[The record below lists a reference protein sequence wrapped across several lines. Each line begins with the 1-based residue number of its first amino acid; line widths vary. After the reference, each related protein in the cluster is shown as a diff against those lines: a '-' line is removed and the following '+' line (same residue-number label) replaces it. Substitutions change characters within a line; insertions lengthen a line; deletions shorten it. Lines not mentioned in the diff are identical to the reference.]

1 MSLNRPDDEGTAQ
14 LLRQALADEAAGVR
28 PDPQALQA
36 IQQRT
41 GPTPSH
47 ASARDSSHSARRSTA
62 GLSRSNAG
70 RRPPWVVGALG
81 AGVAT
86 AAVITVVVVV
96 SDRSGGPSGTPA
108 AGAGHSTSASA
119 TTPRPSTATASTAP
133 SPQPTAVTAS
143 PPPTRSTGTHVGVY
157 DPSAPA
163 SSQVTVYYVGR
174 DTGSK
179 SPGTFRL
186 YPEQHTLQSSAG
198 SPAVAAVHEF
208 LTSTPI
214 DSDYSTDWP
223 KGVDVTSITTSNGQT
238 TIALNGSVNV
248 GTRPDPAP
256 FDPARPVALQALLA
270 TAGVQGQASFTYNG
284 KPVDL
289 LLYQGVPVQRQPDD
303 AVRAFVSITSPVE
316 GEIVES
322 PVTVTGSANVFEGN
336 LNWDLRNS
344 AGKVVDSGYAAA
356 GSMEWKDFSIDL
368 GSLAAGT
375 YTIRAYETSPKD
387 GRPTYVDDKTFTVR

>member
-1 MSLNRPDDEGTAQ
+1 MNPNRPDDEATAR

-41 GPTPSH
+41 AIPAHAPDSSDSMGQGPSGPSRTNPRGAGRAGPTW
-47 ASARDSSHSARRSTA
+47 
-62 GLSRSNAG
+62 L
-70 RRPPWVVGALG
+70 VGALG
-81 AGVAT
+81 AGIAT
-86 AAVITVVVVV
+86 AAVITAVVVV
-96 SDRSGGPSGTPA
+96 SDRSGDPSGTPA
-108 AGAGHSTSASA
+108 AGPGPTTSASSA
-119 TTPRPSTATASTAP
+119 TQPARTPSAGH
-133 SPQPTAVTAS
+133 
-143 PPPTRSTGTHVGVY
+143 PPTPSSGVHAGVY
-157 DPSAPA
+157 DPNAPA
-163 SSQVTVYYVGR
+163 SRQVTMYYVGR
-174 DTGSK
+174 DSGSK
-179 SPGTFRL
+179 WPGTFRL
-186 YPEQHTLQSSAG
+186 YAEQHTLQGIGG
-198 SPAVAAVHEF
+198 SPVAAAHEF

-214 DSDYSTDWP
+214 DHDYSTGWP
-223 KGVDVTSITTSNGQT
+223 QGVDVTSIIASNGQT
-238 TIALNGSVNV
+238 TISLKGSVNV

-270 TAGVQGQASFTYNG
+270 TAGVEGQASFTYNG

-289 LLYQGVPVQRQPDD
+289 LLYQGIPVQRQPDD
-303 AVRAFVSITSPVE
+303 AVRAFISITSPVD
-316 GEIVES
+316 GEIVDS

-344 AGKVVDSGYAAA
+344 SGKVVHSGYAAA

-368 GSLAAGT
+368 GSLDPGT